1 MNNSPMFIHIP
12 MKRDP
17 MLNTFFVIKT
27 QDQGY
32 CPQQKHPPDYDV
44 IYLSL
49 SNFILLLLF

>member
-1 MNNSPMFIHIP
+1 
-12 MKRDP
+12 